1 MISET
6 LEIVAKVGILG
17 FVVTSMLSVGMSVT
31 LSQVVAPL
39 RNGRLLGGALLGNFV
54 AVPALALLLGRLLPL
69 DTHAGTALILLGTM
83 AGAPFIPKLAQMA
96 KGDVAFSVGLMVL
109 LMVVTIGYAPIV
121 LPRLVEGVAV
131 APWDV
136 AKPLVF
142 LMLLPLALAMLVRAR
157 YPDLAANWSPELA
170 RISSVSLVL
179 ALAAIILVAYDT
191 IFGAIGSWI
200 LIGAALL
207 AIGSIVIGWVLS
219 SGIDSATQ
227 RVAAV
232 GTAQRNLS
240 AAQLV
245 AATSF
250 GGETLVLTIV
260 ASLAL
265 TAVLLVAAAEMGKRV
280 GQPVAAVSAPSAV

>member
-1 MISET
+1 
-6 LEIVAKVGILG
+6 
-17 FVVTSMLSVGMSVT
+17 
-31 LSQVVAPL
+31 
-39 RNGRLLGGALLGNFV
+39 
-54 AVPALALLLGRLLPL
+54 
-69 DTHAGTALILLGTM
+69 
-83 AGAPFIPKLAQMA
+83 MA

-121 LPRLVEGVAV
+121 LPRLVQGVAV
-131 APWDV
+131 APWDI
-136 AKPLVF
+136 AKPLIF

-157 YPDLAANWSPELA
+157 YPDLAANWSLELA

-280 GQPVAAVSAPSAV
+280 DQPVAAVSAPSAV